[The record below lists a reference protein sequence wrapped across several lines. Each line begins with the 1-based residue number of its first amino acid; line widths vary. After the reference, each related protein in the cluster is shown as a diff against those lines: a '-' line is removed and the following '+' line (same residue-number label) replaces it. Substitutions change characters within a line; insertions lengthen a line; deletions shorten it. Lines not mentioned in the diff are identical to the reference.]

1 MRVAQ
6 VLLHF
11 LMPQPQLSLPAEEAG
26 VAPQAGGQQH
36 GPGGGTVKQGGDAMC
51 REEVGAEEAEAGE
64 EWGAGCAGQAAELL
78 FWGGHSGKLDGVVQ
92 G

>member
-11 LMPQPQLSLPAEEAG
+11 LMPQPQLSLPSEEAG

-36 GPGGGTVKQGGDAMC
+36 GPGGGTVQQGGDPMGG
-51 REEVGAEEAEAGE
+51 EEVGAEVGEGGE
-64 EWGAGCAGQAAELL
+64 EWGAGCAGQAAEPL
-78 FWGGHSGKLDGVVQ
+78 FWGEHPGKLDGV
-92 G
+92 GKG